1 MNWNNKKV
9 LVTGGASF
17 IGSHLCEQIVQ
28 KGAKVRVAENF
39 SSGARDHLAHIECE
53 TLEGDLLDPSFCDQA
68 TKGMEV
74 VFHLAAD
81 HGGRGYIDSHP
92 VECSTNMILDGQV
105 FRHAH
110 RNEAE
115 KIIFKNKQIR
125 KKLELYI
132 FKIVR
137 KKRSDF
143 IKQEKEKKTR
153 LIFIDIP
160 LLFENNLEKQFHK
173 VISIIASKQVRL
185 KRLKKTRKMTE
196 TQFKNIIKSQTSDVI
211 RKNKSDYVIYN
222 NSTLKDYKTKI
233 NKLINKL

>member
-1 MNWNNKKV
+1 MTKIIAI
-9 LVTGGASF
+9 TGG
-17 IGSHLCEQIVQ
+17 IGSGKSTLCSKLKDKGFKIHSSDEQV
-28 KGAKVRVAENF
+28 AKIYKKPDKKFFTYLRTIGLSKSISKKN
-39 SSGARDHLAHIECE
+39 
-53 TLEGDLLDPSFCDQA
+53 
-68 TKGMEV
+68 
-74 VFHLAAD
+74 
-81 HGGRGYIDSHP
+81 IDKNIIS
-92 VECSTNMILDGQV
+92 
-105 FRHAH
+105 
-110 RNEAE
+110 
-115 KIIFKNKQIR
+115 KIIFENKQIR

-211 RKNKSDYVIYN
+211 RKNRSDYVIYN

>member
-1 MNWNNKKV
+1 MTKTIAI
-9 LVTGGASF
+9 TGG
-17 IGSHLCEQIVQ
+17 IGSGKSTFCSKLKERGFKIHSSDEQV
-28 KGAKVRVAENF
+28 AKIYKNPDKKFVTYLRTIGLSKCISKKN
-39 SSGARDHLAHIECE
+39 
-53 TLEGDLLDPSFCDQA
+53 
-68 TKGMEV
+68 
-74 VFHLAAD
+74 
-81 HGGRGYIDSHP
+81 IDKKIIS
-92 VECSTNMILDGQV
+92 
-105 FRHAH
+105 
-110 RNEAE
+110 
-115 KIIFKNKQIR
+115 KIIFENKQIR

-160 LLFENNLEKQFHK
+160 LLFENNLEKKFYK

-196 TQFKNIIKSQTSDVI
+196 TQFKNIIRSQTSDVI
-211 RKNKSDYVIYN
+211 RKKKSDYVIYN

>member
-1 MNWNNKKV
+1 MTKTIAI
-9 LVTGGASF
+9 TGG
-17 IGSHLCEQIVQ
+17 IGSGKSTFCSKLKEKGFKIHSSDEQV
-28 KGAKVRVAENF
+28 AKIYKNPDKKFITYLRTIGLSKSISKKN
-39 SSGARDHLAHIECE
+39 
-53 TLEGDLLDPSFCDQA
+53 
-68 TKGMEV
+68 
-74 VFHLAAD
+74 
-81 HGGRGYIDSHP
+81 IDKKIIS
-92 VECSTNMILDGQV
+92 
-105 FRHAH
+105 
-110 RNEAE
+110 
-115 KIIFKNKQIR
+115 KIIFENKQIR

-185 KRLKKTRKMTE
+185 KRLKKTRKITE
-196 TQFKNIIKSQTSDVI
+196 TQFKNIIRSQTSDVI

>member
-1 MNWNNKKV
+1 MTQIIAI
-9 LVTGGASF
+9 TGG
-17 IGSHLCEQIVQ
+17 IGSGKSTLCSKLKEKGFKIHSSDEQV
-28 KGAKVRVAENF
+28 AKIYKNPEKKFVTYLHTIGLSKSISKKN
-39 SSGARDHLAHIECE
+39 
-53 TLEGDLLDPSFCDQA
+53 
-68 TKGMEV
+68 
-74 VFHLAAD
+74 
-81 HGGRGYIDSHP
+81 IDKNIIS
-92 VECSTNMILDGQV
+92 
-105 FRHAH
+105 
-110 RNEAE
+110 
-115 KIIFKNKQIR
+115 KIIFENKQIR

-137 KKRSDF
+137 KKRSNF

-196 TQFKNIIKSQTSDVI
+196 TQFKNIVKSQTSDVI

>member
-1 MNWNNKKV
+1 MTKIIAI
-9 LVTGGASF
+9 TGG
-17 IGSHLCEQIVQ
+17 IGSGKSTLCSKLKDKGFKIHSSDEQV
-28 KGAKVRVAENF
+28 AKIYKNPDKKFFTYLRTIGLSKSISKKN
-39 SSGARDHLAHIECE
+39 
-53 TLEGDLLDPSFCDQA
+53 
-68 TKGMEV
+68 
-74 VFHLAAD
+74 
-81 HGGRGYIDSHP
+81 IDKNIIS
-92 VECSTNMILDGQV
+92 
-105 FRHAH
+105 
-110 RNEAE
+110 
-115 KIIFKNKQIR
+115 KIIFENKQIR

-173 VISIIASKQVRL
+173 VISIITSKQVRL

-211 RKNKSDYVIYN
+211 RKKKSDYVIYN
-222 NSTLKDYKTKI
+222 NSTLRDYKAKI

>member
-1 MNWNNKKV
+1 MTKTIAI
-9 LVTGGASF
+9 TGG
-17 IGSHLCEQIVQ
+17 IGSGKSTFCSKLKEKGFKIHSSDEQV
-28 KGAKVRVAENF
+28 AKIYKNPDKKFVSYLHTIGLSKSISKKN
-39 SSGARDHLAHIECE
+39 
-53 TLEGDLLDPSFCDQA
+53 
-68 TKGMEV
+68 
-74 VFHLAAD
+74 
-81 HGGRGYIDSHP
+81 IDKKIIS
-92 VECSTNMILDGQV
+92 
-105 FRHAH
+105 
-110 RNEAE
+110 
-115 KIIFKNKQIR
+115 KIIFENKQIR

-173 VISIIASKQVRL
+173 VISIISSKQARL

-196 TQFKNIIKSQTSDVI
+196 TQFKNIIRSQTSDVI

-222 NSTLKDYKTKI
+222 NSTLKDYKAKI